1 MVLETREMLCELFH
15 FNRPPNAI
23 FTMNIIRSLNFLK
36 KGLWGPGDHVLVS
49 AMAHNALMR
58 PLTQLADIG
67 VTFTRMPCS
76 EQGELLTDQLDELV
90 RPNTKAMILLHASN
104 VCGTFNATGSGECL
118 LPKAQVAFF
127 AGFGPNRRRF
137 PY

>member
-1 MVLETREMLCELFH
+1 MCWF
-15 FNRPPNAI
+15 
-23 FTMNIIRSLNFLK
+23 
-36 KGLWGPGDHVLVS
+36 S
-49 AMAHNALMR
+49 AMEHNALMR

>member
-1 MVLETREMLCELFH
+1 MQMDENT
-15 FNRPPNAI
+15 
-23 FTMNIIRSLNFLK
+23 IRHILLPKWYWKQEKCCVNCFI
-36 KGLWGPGDHVLVS
+36 
-49 AMAHNALMR
+49 
-58 PLTQLADIG
+58 LT
-67 VTFTRMPCS
+67 VPRMPCS

>member
-15 FNRPPNAI
+15 FNRPQNVI
-23 FTMNIIRSLNFLK
+23 FTMNITQSLNFLK
-36 KGLWGPGDHVLVS
+36 KGFGGPGDHVLVS
-49 AMAHNALMR
+49 AMEYNAVMR

-67 VTFTRMPCS
+67 VTFTQMPCS

-104 VCGTFNATGSGECL
+104 VWYF
-118 LPKAQVAFF
+118 
-127 AGFGPNRRRF
+127 
-137 PY
+137 